1 MCQKYTCSNN
11 TNPFNLQ
18 SFSTDAQTYSL
29 RFYVCIMI
37 RNFFIITSFLLSH
50 IGLTQIIDNREG
62 KAFQQEMFFSQEFLW
77 QNKIAS
83 ITGVCQ
89 MKRTGKAIENRPDIT
104 VYHFNETGQLSKI
117 DAVTSVLTMVDSTH
131 IVFDRNELG
140 LLQNR
145 NELGRNGYTTT
156 SFFYDNKGR
165 VSRIDNSVSEN
176 KSVEKLKLVP
186 GLTVTVNSETFK
198 YTEPSELIVRK
209 ESFNNYGLPYSIDL
223 VFRDTAGFVSREE
236 KELILSGKSFS
247 KVYTY
252 NDKGWIAQISTIES
266 GSNKEIKRESFHYDR
281 IGNLTKVD
289 YYANSSL
296 VREIEILY
304 TPTSFIEATLDQDMG
319 SKDITITKYSYE
331 FRK

>member
-1 MCQKYTCSNN
+1 
-11 TNPFNLQ
+11 
-18 SFSTDAQTYSL
+18 
-29 RFYVCIMI
+29 
-37 RNFFIITSFLLSH
+37 
-50 IGLTQIIDNREG
+50 
-62 KAFQQEMFFSQEFLW
+62 
-77 QNKIAS
+77 
-83 ITGVCQ
+83 

-104 VYHFNETGQLSKI
+104 VYHFNETGQLAKI

-140 LLQNR
+140 LVQNR

-156 SFFYDNKGR
+156 SFFYDSKGR

-198 YTEPSELIVRK
+198 YSEPSELILRK

-236 KELILSGKSFS
+236 KELTLSGKSFS
-247 KVYTY
+247 KIYTY

-266 GSNKEIKRESFHYDR
+266 GSNKESKRESFHYDR

-289 YYANSSL
+289 YYSNSVL
-296 VREIEILY
+296 TREIEILY

>member
-1 MCQKYTCSNN
+1 
-11 TNPFNLQ
+11 
-18 SFSTDAQTYSL
+18 
-29 RFYVCIMI
+29 MI
-37 RNFFIITSFLLSH
+37 RNFFIITSVLLTQF
-50 IGLTQIIDNREG
+50 GTAQIIDNREG

-77 QNKIAS
+77 QNKVSS

-104 VYHFNETGQLSKI
+104 VYHFNETGQLAKI
-117 DAVTSVLTMVDSTH
+117 DAVTSVLSMVDSTH

-140 LLQNR
+140 LVQNR

-198 YTEPSELIVRK
+198 YSEPSQLILRK

-223 VFRDTAGFVSREE
+223 VYRDTAGFVSREE
-236 KELILSGKSFS
+236 KELTLSGKSLS

-266 GSNKEIKRESFHYDR
+266 ASNKESKRETFHYDR

-289 YYANSSL
+289 YYSNSVL
-296 VREIEILY
+296 TREIEILY

>member
-1 MCQKYTCSNN
+1 M
-11 TNPFNLQ
+11 
-18 SFSTDAQTYSL
+18 A
-29 RFYVCIMI
+29 
-37 RNFFIITSFLLSH
+37 
-50 IGLTQIIDNREG
+50 QIIDNREG

-104 VYHFNETGQLSKI
+104 VYHFNETGQLAKI

-145 NELGRNGYTTT
+145 NELGRNGYATT

-176 KSVEKLKLVP
+176 KSVEKLKLIP

-198 YTEPSELIVRK
+198 YTEPSELILRK

-266 GSNKEIKRESFHYDR
+266 GSNKETKRESFHYDR

-289 YYANSSL
+289 YYADSVL
-296 VREIEILY
+296 KREIEILY
-304 TPTSFIEATLDQDMG
+304 TPTSFIEATLDQDMV